1 MNALIESTQEL
12 LRFAIA
18 ERDAFYD
25 CSTDAEGN
33 LTDPGDQAEL
43 DRMDQMIDRAQTALQ
58 SEEGAEQTLKL
69 SDYPANHSLPGHY
82 DPRFGFIKHSD
93 PKTIFAFCPDCGS
106 TTGQHKE
113 GSSELDAHP
122 AHNRGDHG

>member
-1 MNALIESTQEL
+1 MNTLIESTQEL

-43 DRMDQMIDRAQTALQ
+43 DRMDHMIDRAQVALSDALQ
-58 SEEGAEQTLKL
+58 GGESEKDAERYRHIRHCGTLSDEITHQMFDDWIDRLIARGQCSGDGRLPQSDSGDDSEEET
-69 SDYPANHSLPGHY
+69 
-82 DPRFGFIKHSD
+82 
-93 PKTIFAFCPDCGS
+93 
-106 TTGQHKE
+106 
-113 GSSELDAHP
+113 
-122 AHNRGDHG
+122 HG